1 MATETETKTLAFQAK
16 INQLLSLIINTIYNK
31 KESFL
36 HELINNSGQGTKE
49 FMGALA
55 VDANVRMIKQFGV
68 GFYSTYLVAEK
79 VVVTTKHNNADDQ

>member
-1 MATETETKTLAFQAK
+1 MAADTETFAFQAE

>member
-31 KESFL
+31 ESFL
-36 HELINNSGQGTKE
+36 HELIDNFGQGTKE
-49 FMGALA
+49 FMEALA
-55 VDANVRMIKQFGV
+55 VDANVRMIRQFGI

-79 VVVTTKHNNADDQ
+79 VVVTTKHNNDDDQ